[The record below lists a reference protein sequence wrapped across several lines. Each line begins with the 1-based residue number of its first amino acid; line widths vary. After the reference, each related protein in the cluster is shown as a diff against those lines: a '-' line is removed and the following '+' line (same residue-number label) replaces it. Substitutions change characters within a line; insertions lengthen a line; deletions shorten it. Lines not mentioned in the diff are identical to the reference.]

1 MLFTV
6 ECDPV
11 STLQVRPPPVTPVIV
26 VADPN
31 PHRPN
36 NTIKAFEGT
45 VTLVVIAIPEPPG
58 SLDTGVAMLAGVEI
72 GI

>member
-6 ECDPV
+6 ECDPCV

-36 NTIKAFEGT
+36 NDQSVRGNGHVGCDRDT
-45 VTLVVIAIPEPPG
+45 EPPG